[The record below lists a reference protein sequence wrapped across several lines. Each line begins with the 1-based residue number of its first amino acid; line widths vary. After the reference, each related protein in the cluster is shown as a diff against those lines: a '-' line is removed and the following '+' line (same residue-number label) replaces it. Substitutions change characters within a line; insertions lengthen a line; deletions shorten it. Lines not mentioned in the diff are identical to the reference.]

1 MFTFFVTALFFLP
14 SLSTSATTEFVKP
27 ETVVSEKPDHVTLG
41 LIMVNIK
48 QSRRTTA
55 DLFKER
61 LDALVSS
68 LAHHSTVPILLL
80 VVTDSGTLSGELN
93 LLEAMMVI
101 TPKWS

>member
-1 MFTFFVTALFFLP
+1 MFTFFVTALFLLP
-14 SLSTSATTEFVKP
+14 SLSTSATEFVKP
-27 ETVVSEKPDHVTLG
+27 KEVASEKPDQVTLG

-48 QSRRTTA
+48 QSRMTAA

-80 VVTDSGTLSGELN
+80 VVTDSGTLPGELN
-93 LLEAMMVI
+93 LMVI